1 MQSPIF
7 PIAFFSYVS
16 IFALEIYVFF
26 FLSAIFYLLDAR
38 PRHNTTLEDDGLLIW
53 EPLSFVPQHDDVPA
67 GAQKDVRTSMLHRTY
82 LKKPFKLTM
91 GHFSTNRIE

>member
-1 MQSPIF
+1 M
-7 PIAFFSYVS
+7 
-16 IFALEIYVFF
+16 FF
-26 FLSAIFYLLDAR
+26 FVLSAIFYLLDAR
-38 PRHNTTLEDDGLLIW
+38 RSTPTKHNTLEHGLLIW